1 MTIHIDTAAPHV
13 RVFTLDRPEVLNAT
27 RVADVVELDRLLDEA
42 EADEDVRCVV
52 LTGAGDA
59 FCAGHDIH
67 EMKGLDAEALTI
79 LELRRRQ
86 ATWHWANAR
95 VPTVAAINGVSY
107 GNGTLMAVG
116 ADLRVGGPQTRM
128 KVTATKYGGANL
140 TWSLPALIGESHAR
154 DLLLTGRVVDGE
166 EAYRMGLLNR
176 FAADGAVL
184 DAAVQLAA
192 EIAANPP
199 SGPVTVKHL
208 INTSHA
214 ASRQAGFDREHAVQ
228 LDSLLGDAATDIF
241 DGFHRRSDERRDAR
255 ATGGD
260 DGRGPTTS

>member
-1 MTIHIDTAAPHV
+1 MSIRVEDAAEHV

-27 RVADVVELDRLLDEA
+27 RVADVVELDRLLHEA
-42 EADEDVRCVV
+42 ERDGDIRCVV
-52 LTGAGDA
+52 LTGAGEA

-67 EMKGLDAEALTI
+67 EMQGLDADALTI
-79 LELRRRQ
+79 LELRRRE

-95 VPTVAAINGVSY
+95 LPTVAAVNGVSY

-166 EAYRMGLLNR
+166 EAFRMGLLNR
-176 FAADGAVL
+176 YVADGSVL
-184 DAAVQLAA
+184 EAAVQLAE
-192 EIAANPP
+192 EIAGNPP
-199 SGPVTVKHL
+199 SGPVSVKHL
-208 INTSHA
+208 INT
-214 ASRQAGFDREHAVQ
+214 ASGAGRQAAFDREHAMQ
-228 LDSLLGDAATDIF
+228 IDSILVDGATDVF
-241 DGFHRRSDERRDAR
+241 DDFHRRSDDRRR
-255 ATGGD
+255 AACRRRRRTM
-260 DGRGPTTS
+260 TS